1 MPFASRVLNWI
12 IASYEFLAIASC
24 SLPRYSGG
32 GLGWGFDRGRAFEET
47 PTPALPRSTGR
58 GRVGS
63 LHRLVA
69 RTLLLLFVA
78 SASAAPVLPI
88 PQPGQGDPTPAL
100 DSQGIARESLLKMY
114 QAELGD
120 RFHPDQGAALYQTHA
135 LIESFFAT
143 PGMMQRRSIIKLIEA
158 SGIDPAIIGRLARLR
173 MNWPQLQGGVYYVNE
188 KRGPYTVRYFLGI
201 PKTYDRTKGWPLVV
215 MLPPA
220 ERLLLQAPR
229 DAQGVVDL
237 FNGWVN
243 DELNKHGDAVVVM
256 PLPELA
262 TLYGPG
268 ATGMNSV
275 IQAMLHAADRV
286 NVDSAR
292 VYLFGQ
298 SLSAFAS
305 WNIALHNPTY
315 FASFAAL
322 AGGAR
327 ADWQRVRLQNLLNTT
342 PIVWADA
349 DDKIVRPD
357 QSRALVR
364 VLKGLKVDVDY
375 QETKGMAHTP
385 DAATL
390 EDRYQHMRSHVRALY
405 PQQLRIQSTRPEVV
419 FNRVDWVQ
427 MWQPAAPGA
436 EHRIPIRRGG
446 TFLSTFDNSDNI
458 KASRDGNQIDLTA
471 DNVESLRLYL
481 NDQMVDFAQPITVTV
496 NKKVKFEGKVQ
507 QSVEQ
512 MLMDQIVLGRG
523 WRYYTAA
530 LDIDLVDRPPATKP
544 TTRAT
549 TGSTTRKGRITVGP
563 GAAD

>member
-1 MPFASRVLNWI
+1 MLHSGHAALSYFQKRRTSYSLSRY
-12 IASYEFLAIASC
+12 A
-24 SLPRYSGG
+24 GG
-32 GLGWGFDRGRAFEET
+32 GLGWGFLWAALIAKT
-47 PTPALPRSTGR
+47 PTPALPRSTWG
-58 GRVGS
+58 GS
-63 LHRLVA
+63 SISALCCFPANLIV
-69 RTLLLLFVA
+69 LLLLAA
-78 SASAAPVLPI
+78 STFGAPVLPI
-88 PQPGQGDPTPAL
+88 PQPGQGDPTPAA
-100 DSQGIARESLLKMY
+100 DPQGIPREALAKMY

-120 RFHPDQGAALYQTHA
+120 RFRPDQEAALYQSHA

-143 PGMMQRRSIIKLIEA
+143 PGMMQRRSIIKSIEA
-158 SGIDPAIIGRLARLR
+158 SGIEPAIIGRLARLR

-188 KRGPYTVRYFLGI
+188 KRGPYTVRYFLGV
-201 PKTYDRTKGWPLVV
+201 PKTYDRTKAWPMVV
-215 MLPPA
+215 MLAPA
-220 ERLLLQAPR
+220 ERLLLQPPR
-229 DAQGVVDL
+229 DAQGLVDV

-243 DELNKHGDAVVVM
+243 DELNKHADAIVVM

-268 ATGMNSV
+268 TTGVNGV

-286 NVDSAR
+286 NVDPAR
-292 VYLFGQ
+292 VYLWGQ

-305 WNIALHNPTY
+305 WNIALHYPTY

-327 ADWQRVRLQNLLNTT
+327 ADWQRVRLQNLLNTP

-357 QSRALVR
+357 QSRAIVR

-375 QETKGMAHTP
+375 QETKGMGHTP

-390 EDRYQHMRSHVRALY
+390 EDRYQHMRSHVRELY
-405 PQQLRIQSTRPEVV
+405 PKQLRMQSTRPEVV

-427 MWQPAAPGA
+427 MWQPTAPGA
-436 EHRIPIRRGG
+436 EHHIPIRRGG
-446 TFLSTFDNSDNI
+446 TFLTTFDNSDNI
-458 KASRDGNQIDLTA
+458 KASRNGNQIDLTA

-496 NKKVKFEGKVQ
+496 NKKVKFQGKIAP
-507 QSVEQ
+507 SIEQ
-512 MLMDQIVLGRG
+512 MMMDQIVLGRG

-530 LDIDLVDRPPATKP
+530 LDIDLVDRPAATKP

-549 TGSTTRKGRITVGP
+549 TAPTTRRGRITIGP